1 MMAGTVARK
10 RAGLA
15 TLKAELECEMS
26 GDWVKLSGERDF
38 KGVLGSPDSP
48 GDEMCLLLIAL
59 SSFSFLRPAP
69 APLSRHPCRCGN
81 ERSRSARS
89 CAANHTSHRT

>member
-1 MMAGTVARK
+1 MMAGTVARE

-15 TLKAELECEMS
+15 TLKAELEREMS

-38 KGVLGSPDSP
+38 KGVLGSPDSL

-59 SSFSFLRPAP
+59 SSFLFLQPTP
-69 APLSRHPCRCGN
+69 APLSRRPCRRGN
-81 ERSRSARS
+81 ERS
-89 CAANHTSHRT
+89 

>member
-1 MMAGTVARK
+1 MAGTVARE

-15 TLKAELECEMS
+15 TLKAELEREMS

-38 KGVLGSPDSP
+38 KGALGSPDSP

-69 APLSRHPCRCGN
+69 APLSRRPRRRGN

-89 CAANHTSHRT
+89 CAANHTSRHT